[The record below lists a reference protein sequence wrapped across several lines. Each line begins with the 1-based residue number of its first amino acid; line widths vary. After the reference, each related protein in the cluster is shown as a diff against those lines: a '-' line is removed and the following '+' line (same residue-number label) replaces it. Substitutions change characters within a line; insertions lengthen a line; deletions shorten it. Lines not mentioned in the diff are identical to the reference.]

1 MNAFFNFSELG
12 KSEFPL
18 KELSKGFTA
27 DTVSSPQLDKPLAKE
42 IAKNPENA
50 PTENT
55 SAADGYTE
63 KVKAQGESTE
73 NTHDQDGTQESESK
87 ENRELSPDE
96 INEKQRAAIKEALER
111 LARGEDLTNEEKGNL
126 CEMMMDQYYISQG
139 YTPIHSPRVTSLNDK
154 GHQGID
160 GVYEKDGNYVVA
172 DAKFGSAKL
181 KDTQDGTQM
190 SQEWIDRRL
199 DDAVGKE
206 KADEIRDAYE
216 DDPSSVS
223 TEVYHY
229 DPRPDANGDTH
240 SDIYHVNEDGEK
252 DGKSNLVE
260 TFHDGERTDTPFDVT
275 GGDTDA

>member
-1 MNAFFNFSELG
+1 MNAFFNFAELA

-18 KELSKGFTA
+18 KDLSKGFTVDA
-27 DTVSSPQLDKPLAKE
+27 ASSQLDKPLAKD
-42 IAKNPENA
+42 ITKNPENV

-55 SAADGYTE
+55 LAKDSNAENT
-63 KVKAQGESTE
+63 KVQGKSTESTS
-73 NTHDQDGTQESESK
+73 DQDGIQKSEST

-111 LARGEDLTNEEKGNL
+111 LARGEELTNEEKGNL
-126 CEMMMDQYYISQG
+126 CEMMMDQYYTSQG

-160 GVYEKDGNYVVA
+160 GVYEKDGKYVVA

-206 KADEIRDAYE
+206 KAGEIRDAYE
-216 DDPSSVS
+216 DDPNSIT

-229 DPRPDANGDTH
+229 DPKPDANGDTR
-240 SDIYHVNEDGEK
+240 SDVYHVNENGEK
-252 DGKSNLVE
+252 DGKSNPVE
-260 TFHDGERTDTPFDVT
+260 TFHNGERADAPPNVT
-275 GGDTDA
+275 GGETDA

>member
-1 MNAFFNFSELG
+1 MNAFFNFAELG

-18 KELSKGFTA
+18 KELSKGFSA
-27 DTVSSPQLDKPLAKE
+27 DAVSSPQLDKPLARE

-50 PTENT
+50 PAENT
-55 SAADGYTE
+55 SADGN
-63 KVKAQGESTE
+63 AE
-73 NTHDQDGTQESESK
+73 NTEAQNENTTDQDGTQESEST
-87 ENRELSPDE
+87 ENSELSPDE

-111 LARGEDLTNEEKGNL
+111 LARGEELTNEEKGNL

-160 GVYEKDGNYVVA
+160 GVYEKDGKYVVA

-229 DPRPDANGDTH
+229 DPKPDANGDTY
-240 SDIYHVNEDGEK
+240 SDVYHVNENGDK
-252 DGKSNLVE
+252 DGKSNPVE
-260 TFHDGERTDTPFDVT
+260 TFRDGERADTPPDVT
-275 GGDTDA
+275 GGDADA